1 MRPPL
6 PLFAYPIVRAD
17 YFLIFFP
24 PLMEALATGRISVAQ
39 TAQRILHKAK
49 DSNTGQ
55 VHGSALAKQVLQ
67 EELADI
73 IK

>member
-1 MRPPL
+1 LRPTL

-49 DSNTGQ
+49 NPTPDRSTAPRWQ
-55 VHGSALAKQVLQ
+55 SRFFK
-67 EELADI
+67 
-73 IK
+73 KS

>member
-1 MRPPL
+1 
-6 PLFAYPIVRAD
+6 
-17 YFLIFFP
+17 
-24 PLMEALATGRISVAQ
+24 MEALATGRISVAQ
-39 TAQRILHKAK
+39 TAQRILHKSK
-49 DSNTGQ
+49 ESNTGQ